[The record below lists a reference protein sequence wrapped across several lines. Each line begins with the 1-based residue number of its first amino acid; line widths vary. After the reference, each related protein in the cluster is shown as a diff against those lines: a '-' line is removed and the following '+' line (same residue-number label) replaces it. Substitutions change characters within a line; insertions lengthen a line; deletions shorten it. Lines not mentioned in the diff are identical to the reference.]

1 MKIRS
6 VKFNFVM
13 NMLLTASSL
22 LFPLITFPYVSRV
35 LLVEANGK
43 LAFAASVMNYFTMI
57 ASLGLPTYGVRACA
71 KVREDKEKLS
81 KTLQELLII
90 NGTVTAI
97 TFVFFLIAI
106 VVFPELSEE
115 RTLFLIYA
123 VGMVLTS
130 MGATW
135 FYSAMEQYAYITICS
150 VAFKF
155 LSVIMMFLWVKSPED
170 YIKYGAITMIA
181 GSGSYVLNLVNL
193 RKFVTFEK
201 KWSYDFRQHLK
212 PLFIFLASSAAISV
226 YTSLDVVMLRLMKG
240 NIAVGYYNAGIKVKT
255 ILTTVITSLGTVLL
269 PRLSYYV
276 QKEEKDAFYR
286 TVGKAVSFVVVL
298 GVPMVLYFMI
308 FARESIL
315 FLAGEEFL
323 KGAVAP
329 MIILMPTVLLIG
341 LSNITGIQIL
351 TPQSKEKQVLYSIL
365 WGSGIDFLLNL
376 VLIPRYSASGAAFAT
391 LAAELAVLIVQCFYL
406 KEILKNIIGQVEL
419 KKIIV
424 SSIIACIVG
433 MGVKLMV
440 DLPVFFV
447 LVISAVLFFGMYG
460 GGLLVS
466 KERIAGEI
474 IGNMREVLRKK

>member
-13 NMLLTASSL
+13 NMLLTASSF

-43 LAFAASVMNYFTMI
+43 LAFAASVMNYFVMI

-97 TFVFFLIAI
+97 TFVLFLVAI
-106 VVFPELSEE
+106 VVVPELSEE

-135 FYSAMEQYAYITICS
+135 FYNAMEQYAYITVCS
-150 VAFKF
+150 VAFKI

-181 GSGSYVLNLVNL
+181 GSGSYVLNLINL

-201 KWSYDFRQHLK
+201 KWSYNFRQHLK
-212 PLFIFLASSAAISV
+212 PLFIFFASSAAISV
-226 YTSLDVVMLRLMKG
+226 YTNLDVVMLRFMKG
-240 NIAVGYYNAGIKVKT
+240 NVEVGYYNAGIKVKT
-255 ILTTVITSLGTVLL
+255 ILVTVITSLGTVLL
-269 PRLSYYV
+269 PRLSYYI

-298 GVPMVLYFMI
+298 GVPLMLYFMI
-308 FARESIL
+308 FAHESIL

-351 TPQSKEKQVLYSIL
+351 TPQNKEKQVLYSIL
-365 WGSGIDFLLNL
+365 WGAGIDFLLNL

-391 LAAELAVLIVQCFYL
+391 LAAELAVLIVQCIYLRDILKQITSKMKIAKIVFATAAAGIIAYGVKRIIDVSVFWVLCTSACVFFGIYGLTLLIL
-406 KEILKNIIGQVEL
+406 KESFTSEMLEMMI
-419 KKIIV
+419 KKI
-424 SSIIACIVG
+424 
-433 MGVKLMV
+433 
-440 DLPVFFV
+440 
-447 LVISAVLFFGMYG
+447 
-460 GGLLVS
+460 
-466 KERIAGEI
+466 R
-474 IGNMREVLRKK
+474 RK